1 MSPEQARL
9 VAYSWKRVGASGD
22 RAAMLFYDRLC
33 DTVPATR
40 AQLAAEQ
47 MPALRRAFLARVDAA
62 VARLAGGAPLGAG
75 IATGAPGD
83 LLLGASAE
91 QAVAALFWTLQAVLG
106 PEWTPL
112 ADLAWRGAAPALLA
126 ELEGTRAA
134 A

>member
-1 MSPEQARL
+1 MSPDQARL
-9 VAYSWKRVGASGD
+9 VAYSWKRVGASAD

-33 DTVPATR
+33 DTAPATR

-62 VARLAGGAPLGAG
+62 VARLAGGAAPAVAIPAG
-75 IATGAPGD
+75 VPCD

-91 QAVAALFWTLQAVLG
+91 QAGAALFWTLEAVLG

-112 ADLAWRGAAPALLA
+112 VDLAWRGAAPALLA
-126 ELEGTRAA
+126 EFEATRAA